1 MVELPFTLVA
11 AYLVKYTAIVEIGL
25 FSLEGC
31 SILFFTKKI
40 KRVFYQHKI
49 TKKMS
54 HLFFIMQA

>member
-31 SILFFTKKI
+31 SILFFKKN
-40 KRVFYQHKI
+40 KKGFLPTQDHK
-49 TKKMS
+49 KKC
-54 HLFFIMQA
+54 HILFFIMQA